1 MVTVVKNGLVLGKTN
16 AGKTL
21 FIINFA
27 AFLGLRRLSAEITG
41 VDGYTRRVTVTPEQA
56 RKEWVSPE
64 PHKTRRLCRVKLL
77 LPKGKG
83 KKMLIL
89 TDSTGLVEGI
99 PRDPELRRSIGQTLL
114 SLRQADFIIHII
126 DASQAM
132 TDSPLLSPG
141 EVDYQLA
148 QYGQFRRNY
157 ILLANKMDLPA
168 ASAGLELLRKNFEGT
183 AILPVSALEK
193 KGFVEV
199 REHLQRYF

>member
-1 MVTVVKNGLVLGKTN
+1 MVKNGLVLGKTN
-16 AGKTL
+16 VGKTL
-21 FIINFA
+21 LIINFA
-27 AFLGLRRLSAEITG
+27 AFLGLRRLHAEVTG
-41 VDGYTRRVTVTPEQA
+41 VDGYTRRVKVTVEQA

-64 PHKTRRLCRVKLL
+64 PHKTRRLYRIKLL

-83 KKMLIL
+83 KRVMTL

-99 PRDPELRRSIGQTLL
+99 PHDAGLRRSIGQALL
-114 SLRQADFIIHII
+114 ALRQADFIIHIV

-132 TDSPLLSPG
+132 TNSPLLSPG

-157 ILLANKMDLPA
+157 LLLANKMDLTA
-168 ASAGLELLRKNFEGT
+168 ASGGLDILQKTFEGT
-183 AILPVSALEK
+183 AILPVSALEM

-199 REHLQRYF
+199 KEHLQRYF